1 MFEERIVKI
10 QLLNDNGYSFLSLV
24 KFPVEVACIPNTESQ
39 VFIRCDELLRIGA
52 TPSLELGDPEFVYGF
67 SDYELIK

>member
-1 MFEERIVKI
+1 MKV
-10 QLLNDNGYSFLSLV
+10 QLLSDNSYPFLSNV
-24 KFPVEVACIPNTESQ
+24 EFPVKVDCVPNTGLQ
-39 VFIRCDELLRIGA
+39 VFVRCDELLRIGA